1 MRYELLPKVIFGI
14 IGDIAVGFFTGFL
27 WLIPFLD
34 GDRQVVPNKHPALIY
49 KHPPVL
55 LWSNRFTIII
65 YFFDGEPLITIQLFV
80 RPSFRSSCRLLRSG
94 GLKEEERVIN
104 IYLDQLMNRGNTR
117 LYIYM
122 YLAGSCRGAIIIVV
136 ICLPFVHL
144 VFPLVH

>member
-1 MRYELLPKVIFGI
+1 M
-14 IGDIAVGFFTGFL
+14 
-27 WLIPFLD
+27 IPFLD

-117 LYIYM
+117 LYIYVPRRILSRGHHYCC
-122 YLAGSCRGAIIIVV
+122 YLFVLRPSG
-136 ICLPFVHL
+136 LPL
-144 VFPLVH
+144 GTL